1 MCVGPEQPILSSWQA
16 AYAWQFRLCFAL
28 FVEASLLTLFLIPT
42 HSFAF
47 LCARCTTQHNTC
59 ASDNGVVIVA
69 SVGTRAPSRQIDTQI
84 GVTHRT
90 HQCNIKRR
98 QRQKSSHAASA
109 PICDGQVHPALVL
122 PARRRVQPCARRTCQ
137 GAQVIM
143 KSLRC
148 GGVACG
154 FSSLAKLRPALTSTC
169 PLCVLL
175 TPAHMH
181 AHDSDIRTCL
191 ALLHAHT
198 HLTHMSDA
206 V

>member
-1 MCVGPEQPILSSWQA
+1 VHTHGSFDC
-16 AYAWQFRLCFAL
+16 AL
-28 FVEASLLTLFLIPT
+28 LFFVEASLLTLFLIPT

-47 LCARCTTQHNTC
+47 LCARQHNTTQHNTTQHNTC
-59 ASDNGVVIVA
+59 ARDRTVSRSWHRWA
-69 SVGTRAPSRQIDTQI
+69 HAHPSRQIDTQI
-84 GVTHRT
+84 GVTHHT

-137 GAQVIM
+137 GVQAIM

-154 FSSLAKLRPALTSTC
+154 FSSLVKL
-169 PLCVLL
+169 
-175 TPAHMH
+175 
-181 AHDSDIRTCL
+181 
-191 ALLHAHT
+191 
-198 HLTHMSDA
+198 
-206 V
+206 